1 MALRQS
7 KILGP
12 DGTPF
17 LVKDDDEEIA
27 GPTTMGVRSTQQIH
41 PSIGLSPQELAS
53 ILRAAEDGDAERYLA
68 LAEDLEE
75 KYPHYA
81 AVLGTR
87 KLQVSQLEVKIDAAS
102 DAREHVAHADFIRA
116 WFERP
121 QFETELFDALDA
133 IGKGYAVQEIMWD
146 TSERQWM
153 PGELVWRE
161 PSWFQFDRIDRRTLR
176 LRDLASPDGVDLP
189 PGHFVIHHH
198 KAKSGIPI
206 RAGLARLV
214 AWSWMFQNFSVKD
227 WASFAETYGQP
238 LRLGKYPPSASA
250 DEKRT
255 LLRAVSGIAGDAA
268 AVIPETMTIEF
279 VKGAIAGDGGVF
291 KNLAQYC
298 DHQVSKAVLGQ
309 TATTDAIAGGHAV
322 GKEHNEVRGDIERSD
337 ARQLAATVSRDVVR
351 WVVSLNFGPQKRY
364 PMVRIG
370 RAEEKDVEHMLRGAE
385 LLADRGARVSVSQI
399 RDAVGLDE
407 PDPDDEL
414 LGAAGATP
422 PAGTEA
428 RPGDAPPQ
436 APPGTRP
443 RQGRQNTATNA
454 ARFDALRLALN
465 AGGAQGAAAAAKAA
479 QARQREQDEILAA
492 LEETVGPITD
502 GWLDQIRRAVN
513 EAPDLES
520 LAARLLEIFPTLGV
534 DDTATLIGQ
543 ALALGNVAARDLS
556 IEG

>member
-1 MALRQS
+1 MALRAS

-12 DGTPF
+12 DGEPF

-41 PSIGLSPQELAS
+41 PSIGLSPAELAS

-68 LAEDLEE
+68 LAEDIEE

-81 AVLGTR
+81 AVLSTR
-87 KLQVSQLEVKIDAAS
+87 KLQVSQLEIKIDAVS
-102 DAREHVAHADFIRA
+102 DAARDVEIADFVRA

-121 QFETELFDALDA
+121 QFETELFDLLDA

-146 TSERQWM
+146 TSERQWL
-153 PGELVWRE
+153 PAELVWRD
-161 PSWFQFDRIDRRTLR
+161 PSWFQFDRVDRTTLR
-176 LRDLASPDGVDLP
+176 LRELAAPDGVDLP
-189 PGHFVIHHH
+189 PGHFVIHRH

-214 AWSWMFQNFSVKD
+214 AWSWMFQNFSIKD

-238 LRLGKYPPSASA
+238 LRVGKYPPSASA

-337 ARQLAATVSRDVVR
+337 ARQLAATASRDLVR
-351 WVVSLNFGPQKRY
+351 WIVSLNFGPQKRY
-364 PMVRIG
+364 PIVRIG

-407 PDPDDEL
+407 PDEGDEL
-414 LGAAGATP
+414 LGPVGGAPSSEEEQDDDTETKPPTRKPKPKAAS
-422 PAGTEA
+422 
-428 RPGDAPPQ
+428 
-436 APPGTRP
+436 
-443 RQGRQNTATNA
+443 NA
-454 ARFDALRLALN
+454 ARFDRLRLALN
-465 AGGAQGAAAAAKAA
+465 AGGAKGAATAAKAA

-492 LEETVGPITD
+492 LEETVGPITE
-502 GWLDQIRRAVN
+502 GWLEKIQAAVN
-513 EAPDLES
+513 EAADLES
-520 LAARLLEIFPTLGV
+520 LASRLVEIFPTLGV
-534 DDTATLIGQ
+534 DDTATVIGQ